1 MAVVQISR
9 IQVRRGKAKSG
20 TGIPQLASGEMAWA
34 LDTQQLYIGNGSVAE
49 GAPAVG
55 NTKILTEKDLRG
67 QGSNI
72 LDLIQH
78 IYKVNDET
86 IQTGPGIAFPTLR
99 PLQDRLDDR
108 VTVLDFGAVRDLT
121 TDDTAALQRA
131 IDQLF
136 LNPVTKSSV
145 DSADGA
151 KTRVVLELPAGKFK
165 TISTLY
171 IPSYATIVGA
181 GADKTIIHYKPK
193 TTTLTGTIINN
204 DPVVNNINATAD
216 MVGALVSGDG
226 IQDGTTVL
234 SVAVGSAM
242 TLSQV
247 ANQSLTSASI
257 TITVSGPAIQFVNDN
272 SLAGAPS
279 PLIDTLG
286 GIQPRSIQMSNMSI
300 YVDSNKHTCLQLD
313 AVRDSV
319 FENINVEGA
328 WEGVFNANSNGI
340 SMYALSSLVT
350 CERNVFREI
359 NIVGFQAAVYA
370 PYDIARN
377 TFDNIYINKSYDGF
391 ILGAKFLNNT
401 SSLQEVSGTTVGEQ
415 YGPRN
420 TVVTNSIFGDI
431 TEGIK
436 RYAVYVGKGA
446 GNLVSDSRF
455 INVGHDGQRA
465 KNLAISPQVYFAS
478 VGNSLKNISSD
489 RFKVGS
495 NPATTIPY
503 IAEAAGTV
511 DFSSFGTSYA
521 SLSGGSQTPLT
532 AFRLPLSSDATGNP
546 RGRTN
551 FVIDYVFKSSTN
563 DNFFRQGKLYV
574 TADADHNLV
583 QLVDDYN
590 FAGTNNDNELILDFK
605 AVLIDAANIDYTN
618 PATQS
623 VASLAIKYANLP
635 MAGLLFYSYSSSTYD
650 SSIIPTV

>member
-165 TISTLY
+165 TTSTLY

-181 GADKTIIHYKPK
+181 GKNKTIIEYS
-193 TTTLTGTIINN
+193 GT
-204 DPVVNNINATAD
+204 
-216 MVGALVSGDG
+216 
-226 IQDGTTVL
+226 
-234 SVAVGSAM
+234 
-242 TLSQV
+242 
-247 ANQSLTSASI
+247 
-257 TITVSGPAIQFVNDN
+257 GPAIQFVNDT
-272 SLAGAPS
+272 STIGAPS
-279 PLIDTLG
+279 TINTTEYTN
-286 GIQPRSIQMSNMSI
+286 QPRYIALANLAI
-300 YVDSNKHTCLQLD
+300 YVRNSDQTALQLD
-313 AVRDSV
+313 AVRDSI
-319 FENINVEGA
+319 FKNIELKGDWAGIFSNKSI
-328 WEGVFNANSNGI
+328 GVAFNAVSDI
-340 SMYALSSLVT
+340 IT
-350 CERNVFREI
+350 CERNSFNDI
-359 NIVGFQAAVYA
+359 SIFGFQAAVYA

-420 TVVTNSIFGDI
+420 TVVTNSIFGNI

-465 KNLAISPQVYFAS
+465 ENLAISPQVYFAS

-590 FAGTNNDNELILDFK
+590 FAGTNNDNELILDFNK
-605 AVLIDAANIDYTN
+605 
-618 PATQS
+618 
-623 VASLAIKYANLP
+623 
-635 MAGLLFYSYSSSTYD
+635 
-650 SSIIPTV
+650 